1 MATNRLTRRQFVVAL
16 TLPALLRTSG
26 VGAQTGR
33 TTLSLAT
40 AGPGSA
46 FLGFARTVAPVVAKR
61 VPVDLDIRQTNGS
74 NENAELVNSGQVPMA
89 TLNLGPGY
97 DAWNGRGQFAGR
109 TLRDIRTVIP
119 MYETPFP
126 TIALKEEGIGALRD
140 LARKRVGVG
149 SAQGPGEVFFR
160 GLADGLGLKPTV
172 VTGSPADLVQKLLAR
187 EIDAFWYGAELPSP
201 PFVEI
206 ASTASRPG
214 RASESQQHSFLGP
227 TGPMRRRSKSY
238 RENSFRPARCV
249 RPMGVGHGKGRM
261 KMARSFSAAF
271 IGVVAVI
278 FGAAPSSAQN
288 AYITNAAS
296 NTVSVIDT
304 ATNTVTGL
312 PIPVGILPRGV
323 AVTPDG
329 GKVYVANT
337 GSNTVSVID
346 TATNS
351 VVGTIPVGNGPTG
364 VAVTPDSSKV
374 YVTNPGTNTVSV
386 IATATNTVVSTIPV
400 GNCVGVAVTPDGS
413 KVYITNLGDG
423 SVSVIDTVTNTVTG
437 LTIPVGIQPFGVAV
451 TPDGSKVYVANEVSA
466 SVSVIDTATNA
477 VVGTIPVGNFPIVF
491 PIGVAVTPDG
501 SKVYVTNGAS
511 AVSVIDTATNTVVG
525 TIPVGSLPWG
535 VAVTP
540 DGSKVYVANF
550 NDNTV
555 SVIATA
561 TNTVVS
567 TVPVGLIPIAFGI
580 FIQPPSANS
589 GKDACK
595 DGGWRKFVS
604 SPGPFQNQGQCVSY
618 IAKQQ

>member
-149 SAQGPGEVFFR
+149 PAQGPGEVFFR

-214 RASESQQHSFLGP
+214 RVSESQQHSFLGP

-413 KVYITNLGDG
+413 KVY
-423 SVSVIDTVTNTVTG
+423 
-437 LTIPVGIQPFGVAV
+437 
-451 TPDGSKVYVANEVSA
+451 VANEVSA
-466 SVSVIDTATNA
+466 SVSVIDTATNT

-491 PIGVAVTPDG
+491 PIGVAITPDG

-618 IAKQQ
+618 FAKQQ

>member
-386 IATATNTVVSTIPV
+386 IAT
-400 GNCVGVAVTPDGS
+400 
-413 KVYITNLGDG
+413 
-423 SVSVIDTVTNTVTG
+423 VTNTVTG

-491 PIGVAVTPDG
+491 PIGVAITPDG

-618 IAKQQ
+618 IAKHQ

>member
-1 MATNRLTRRQFVVAL
+1 L

-149 SAQGPGEVFFR
+149 PAQGPGEVFFR

-214 RASESQQHSFLGP
+214 RVSESQQHSFLGP

-413 KVYITNLGDG
+413 KVY
-423 SVSVIDTVTNTVTG
+423 
-437 LTIPVGIQPFGVAV
+437 
-451 TPDGSKVYVANEVSA
+451 VANEVSA

-491 PIGVAVTPDG
+491 PIGVAITPDG
-501 SKVYVTNGAS
+501 SKVYVMNGAS

-618 IAKQQ
+618 FAKQQ